1 MNDEIERINQ
11 HYRYVELLA
20 SVLDAFTTKHE
31 QVLVVHTIFFSLNHW
46 PDEELFEEI
55 PQFAGFGIE
64 YNEETMELRIDAP
77 SLTDLVEI
85 CMLPCFPADAKP
97 IMRRDNTLRTK
108 VIKSR
113 DKC

>member
-46 PDEELFEEI
+46 PSEELFEEI
-55 PQFAGFGIE
+55 P
-64 YNEETMELRIDAP
+64 
-77 SLTDLVEI
+77 
-85 CMLPCFPADAKP
+85 
-97 IMRRDNTLRTK
+97 
-108 VIKSR
+108 
-113 DKC
+113 